1 VINNTQASAGT
12 STEPEAAYAAPP
24 AATAAPEPA
33 PTPEFAPPYSR
44 APRPART
51 PAAPAYFRAARPSK
65 ARRLWI
71 YAISSVVRQL
81 RRRRQW
87 SNYGKFL
94 QRASQ
99 KSLWAGLERLRGRI
113 QRTKFLQSPRQ

>member
-12 STEPEAAYAAPP
+12 STEPQAAYAAPP
-24 AATAAPEPA
+24 AATAVPES
-33 PTPEFAPPYSR
+33 APPYSR
-44 APRPART
+44 APGPTRSPE
-51 PAAPAYFRAARPSK
+51 APAYFRAARPSK
-65 ARRLWI
+65 ARRPWI

-81 RRRRQW
+81 RRRREW